1 MEKDK
6 KNNTKKISL
15 VLIKKIGEPIYNINF
30 ENKKLILFLK
40 KELIANIFTIKMGQ
54 NFLKKLQI

>member
-40 KELIANIFTIKMGQ
+40 KELID
-54 NFLKKLQI
+54 